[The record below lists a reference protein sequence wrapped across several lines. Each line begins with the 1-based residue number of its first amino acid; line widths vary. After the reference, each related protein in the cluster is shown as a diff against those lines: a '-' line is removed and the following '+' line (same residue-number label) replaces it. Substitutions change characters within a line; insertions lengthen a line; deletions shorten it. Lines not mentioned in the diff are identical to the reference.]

1 MTLFDD
7 SMLIL
12 AGYFAGVLNT
22 IAGGGSFLTFPA
34 LVYAGIPPIAANAT
48 SAVAVL
54 PGYLG
59 GTLGFRR
66 ELRGIPRPELVRMC
80 LVGLAGGIAGALLLL
95 ITPAKVFDFVVPFLL
110 LIATLLFAFGN
121 RLLSILR
128 RSGRPLPMAPGL
140 LAVAIYGG
148 YFNGGLGIM
157 LLAQF
162 AAAGMQELNRM
173 NGLKNLLSFVLSSI
187 SVVAFAVAGIVAWPQ
202 ALVMMVA
209 ATLGGYSGAW
219 VARALPPRIVRAIV
233 IGVGILM
240 TGVFLI
246 RY

>member
-1 MTLFDD
+1 MTPIDYLL
-7 SMLIL
+7 LIL
-12 AGYFAGVLNT
+12 AGYLAGVLNT

-59 GTLGFRR
+59 GTLGFKR
-66 ELRGIPRPELVRMC
+66 ELKTLDRAMLVR
-80 LVGLAGGIAGALLLL
+80 LSLLGLAGGITGALLLL
-95 ITPAKVFDFVVPFLL
+95 ITPAAVFDIAVPFLL
-110 LIATLLFAFGN
+110 LGATLLFAFGN
-121 RLLSILR
+121 RLMSLLR

-140 LAVAIYGG
+140 LAVAVYGG

-162 AAAGMQELNRM
+162 AAAGMQELNLM

-187 SVVAFAVAGIVAWPQ
+187 SVAAFAIAGIVEWPE
-202 ALVMMVA
+202 ALIMMIA
-209 ATLGGYSGAW
+209 ATLGGYSGAGI
-219 VARALPPRIVRAIV
+219 ARALPVAVVRAIV
-233 IGVGILM
+233 IAVGLVM
-240 TGVFLI
+240 TLVFLLK
-246 RY
+246 

>member
-1 MTLFDD
+1 MTPLDYLL
-7 SMLIL
+7 LIL

-66 ELRGIPRPELVRMC
+66 ELKTLDRAMLIRLS
-80 LVGLAGGIAGALLLL
+80 LIGLAGGISGALLLL
-95 ITPAKVFDFVVPFLL
+95 ITPAAVFDIAVPFLL
-110 LIATLLFAFGN
+110 LGATLLFAFGN
-121 RLLSILR
+121 RLMSLLR

-140 LAVAIYGG
+140 LVVAIYGG

-162 AAAGMQELNRM
+162 AAAGMQELNLM

-187 SVVAFAVAGIVAWPQ
+187 SVVAFAVAGIVEWPQ
-202 ALVMMVA
+202 ALIMMLA
-209 ATLGGYSGAW
+209 ATLGGYSGAGI
-219 VARALPPRIVRAIV
+219 ARALPVRVVRGIV
-233 IGVGILM
+233 IGVGLVM
-240 TGVFLI
+240 TLVFLL
-246 RY
+246 R

>member
-1 MTLFDD
+1 MTPLDYVL
-7 SMLIL
+7 LIL

-34 LVYAGIPPIAANAT
+34 LVWAGIPPIAANAT

-66 ELRGIPRPELVRMC
+66 ELKTLDTRTLVRLSLLG
-80 LVGLAGGIAGALLLL
+80 LVGGISGALLLL
-95 ITPAKVFDFVVPFLL
+95 ITPAAVFDIAVPFLL
-110 LIATLLFAFGN
+110 LGATLLFAFGN
-121 RLLSILR
+121 RLMSLLR
-128 RSGRPLPMAPGL
+128 SSGRPLPMGPGL
-140 LAVAIYGG
+140 LAVAVYGG

-157 LLAQF
+157 LLAHF
-162 AAAGMQELNRM
+162 AAAGMQELNLM

-187 SVVAFAVAGIVAWPQ
+187 SVATFAIAGIVEWPQ

-209 ATLGGYSGAW
+209 ATIGGYSGAGI
-219 VARALPPRIVRAIV
+219 ARALPARVVRAIV
-233 IGVGILM
+233 IGVGLVM
-240 TGVFLI
+240 TLVFLL
-246 RY
+246 R